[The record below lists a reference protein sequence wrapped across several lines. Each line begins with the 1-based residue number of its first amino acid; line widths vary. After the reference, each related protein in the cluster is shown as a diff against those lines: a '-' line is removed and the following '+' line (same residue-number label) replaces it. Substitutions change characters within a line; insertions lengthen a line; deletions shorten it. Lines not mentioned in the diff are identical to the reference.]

1 MNFYAYTD
9 KALKYLRRY
18 YIQRFDSA
26 KMQIRADSLNVISV
40 SKELY
45 ADIAAETE
53 RVFRKITKWKY
64 RQICGEDFIIG
75 MWLSGLL
82 NNPDPLTGY
91 VWRNDIDRKRAYF
104 AESVLSG
111 EPLDKAAKKA
121 LRYWYQSQKQYA
133 DIVTDAAAL
142 QAYADTNT
150 QFVKWVT
157 QEDEKVCHVCN
168 SRDGMIYPLQYVPKK
183 PHYNCRCY
191 FVKVK
196 NNAT

>member
-18 YIQRFDSA
+18 YIREFDTA
-26 KMQIRADSLNVISV
+26 KMRIRADTLNVISV

-45 ADIAAETE
+45 DDISAETE
-53 RVFRKITKWKY
+53 RVFRKIAKWKY
-64 RQICGEDFIIG
+64 RQISGEDFIIG

-91 VWRNDIDRKRAYF
+91 VWQNDIDRKRAYF

-111 EPLDKAAKKA
+111 ESLDKAAKKA

-133 DIVTDAAAL
+133 DIITDAAAL
-142 QAYADTNT
+142 QAYADTQV
-150 QFVKWVT
+150 QFVKWRT
-157 QEDEKVCHVCN
+157 ADDCKVCAVCN
-168 SRDGMIYPLQYVPKK
+168 DRDGRIYPIDHVPRK

-191 FVKVK
+191 YVK
-196 NNAT
+196 A

>member
-1 MNFYAYTD
+1 MNFYSYTD

-26 KMQIRADSLNVISV
+26 KMQIRADTLNVISV
-40 SKELY
+40 SKDLY

-53 RVFRKITKWKY
+53 RVFRKIAKWKY

-91 VWRNDIDRKRAYF
+91 VWQNDIDRKRAYF

-111 EPLDKAAKKA
+111 ESLDKAAKKA

-133 DIVTDAAAL
+133 DLITDAAAMK
-142 QAYADTNT
+142 AYADTKT
-150 QFVKWVT
+150 DFVRWVT
-157 QEDEKVCHVCN
+157 QDDERVCHTCN
-168 SRDGMIYPLQYVPKK
+168 SRDGKIYPLKYAPVK
-183 PHYNCRCY
+183 PHYGCRCY
-191 FVKVK
+191 YVR
-196 NNAT
+196 A

>member
-1 MNFYAYTD
+1 MNFYSYTD

-26 KMQIRADSLNVISV
+26 KMQIRADTLNVISV
-40 SKELY
+40 SKDLY

-53 RVFRKITKWKY
+53 RVFRKIAKWKY

-91 VWRNDIDRKRAYF
+91 VWQNDIDRKRAYF

-111 EPLDKAAKKA
+111 ESLDKAAKKA

-133 DIVTDAAAL
+133 DIITDAAAL
-142 QAYADTNT
+142 QAFADTQT
-150 QFVKWVT
+150 EFVQYRT
-157 QEDEKVCHVCN
+157 AEDESVCSVCMP
-168 SRDGMIYPLQYVPKK
+168 RDGKIYPLKSAPKI
-183 PHYNCRCY
+183 PAHHNCRCY
-191 FVKVK
+191 YVR
-196 NNAT
+196 A

>member
-1 MNFYAYTD
+1 MNFYSYTD

-18 YIQRFDSA
+18 YIREFDTA
-26 KMQIRADSLNVISV
+26 KMRIRADTLNVISV

-45 ADIAAETE
+45 DDISAETE
-53 RVFRKITKWKY
+53 RVFRKIAKWKY

-91 VWRNDIDRKRAYF
+91 VWQNDIDRKRAYF

-111 EPLDKAAKKA
+111 EALDKAAKKA

-133 DIVTDAAAL
+133 DIITDAAAL
-142 QAYADTNT
+142 QAYADTQV
-150 QFVKWVT
+150 QFVKWRT
-157 QEDEKVCHVCN
+157 ADDCKVCAVCN
-168 SRDGMIYPLQYVPKK
+168 DRDGRIYPIDHVPRK

-191 FVKVK
+191 YVK
-196 NNAT
+196 A

>member
-1 MNFYAYTD
+1 MNFYSYTD

-26 KMQIRADSLNVISV
+26 KMQIRADTLNVISV
-40 SKELY
+40 SKDLY

-53 RVFRKITKWKY
+53 RVFRKIAKWKY

-91 VWRNDIDRKRAYF
+91 VWQNDIDRKRAYF

-111 EPLDKAAKKA
+111 ESLDKAVKKA

-133 DIVTDAAAL
+133 DIITDAAAL
-142 QAYADTNT
+142 QAYTDSNIE
-150 QFVKWVT
+150 FVKWRT
-157 QEDEKVCHVCN
+157 AEDCSVCFTCQ
-168 SRDGMIYPLQYVPKK
+168 SRNGKIYPIKYAPGK

-191 FVKVK
+191 YVKV
-196 NNAT
+196 

>member
-18 YIQRFDSA
+18 YIREFDTA
-26 KMQIRADSLNVISV
+26 KMRIRADTLNVIAI

-45 ADIAAETE
+45 KSISEETE
-53 RVFRKITKWKY
+53 RVFRKIAMHKY
-64 RQICGEDFIIG
+64 REISGEDFIIG

-104 AESVLSG
+104 VESVLSG
-111 EPLDKAAKKA
+111 ESLGKAAKKA

-133 DIVTDAAAL
+133 DNITDAAAL
-142 QAYADTNT
+142 QAYADTQI
-150 QFVKWVT
+150 QFVKWRT
-157 QEDEKVCHVCN
+157 ADDCKVCAVCN
-168 SRDGMIYPLQYVPKK
+168 GRDGRIYPIDHVPRK

-191 FVKVK
+191 YVK
-196 NNAT
+196 A

>member
-18 YIQRFDSA
+18 YIREFDTA
-26 KMQIRADSLNVISV
+26 KMRIRADMLNVISV

-45 ADIAAETE
+45 DDISAETE
-53 RVFRKITKWKY
+53 RVFRKIAKWKY
-64 RQICGEDFIIG
+64 RQISGEDFIIG

-91 VWRNDIDRKRAYF
+91 VWQNDIDRKRAYF

-111 EPLDKAAKKA
+111 ESIDKAAKKA

-133 DIVTDAAAL
+133 DIITDAAAL
-142 QAYADTNT
+142 QAYADTQI
-150 QFVKWVT
+150 QFVKWRT
-157 QEDEKVCHVCN
+157 ADDCKVCAVCN
-168 SRDGMIYPLQYVPKK
+168 DRDGRIYPIDHVPRK

-191 FVKVK
+191 YVK
-196 NNAT
+196 A

>member
-1 MNFYAYTD
+1 MNFYSYTD

-26 KMQIRADSLNVISV
+26 KIQIRADTLNVISV
-40 SKELY
+40 SKNLY

-53 RVFRKITKWKY
+53 RVFRKIAKWKY

-91 VWRNDIDRKRAYF
+91 VWQNDIDRKRAYF

-111 EPLDKAAKKA
+111 ESLDNAAKKA

-133 DIVTDAAAL
+133 DLITDAAAMK
-142 QAYADTNT
+142 AYADTKT
-150 QFVKWVT
+150 EFVKWVT
-157 QEDEKVCHVCN
+157 QDDERVCHTCN
-168 SRDGMIYPLQYVPKK
+168 SRDGKIYPIKYAPTK

-191 FVKVK
+191 YVR
-196 NNAT
+196 A

>member
-18 YIQRFDSA
+18 YIREFDTA
-26 KMQIRADSLNVISV
+26 KMRIRADTLNVISV
-40 SKELY
+40 SQELY
-45 ADIAAETE
+45 ADISAETE
-53 RVFRKITKWKY
+53 RVFRKIAMWKY
-64 RQICGEDFIIG
+64 RQIRGEDFIIG

-111 EPLDKAAKKA
+111 ESLDKAAKKA

-133 DIVTDAAAL
+133 DNITDAAAL
-142 QAYADTNT
+142 QAYADTKI
-150 QFVKWVT
+150 QFVKWRT
-157 QEDEKVCHVCN
+157 ADDCKVCAVCN
-168 SRDGMIYPLQYVPKK
+168 DRDGRIYPIDHVPRK

-191 FVKVK
+191 YVK
-196 NNAT
+196 A

>member
-18 YIQRFDSA
+18 YIREFDTA
-26 KMQIRADSLNVISV
+26 KMRIRADTLNVISV

-45 ADIAAETE
+45 DDISAETE
-53 RVFRKITKWKY
+53 RVFRKIAMWKY
-64 RQICGEDFIIG
+64 RQISGEDFIIG

-111 EPLDKAAKKA
+111 ESLDKAAKKA

-133 DIVTDAAAL
+133 DNITDAAAL
-142 QAYADTNT
+142 QAYADTQT
-150 QFVKWVT
+150 QFVKWRT
-157 QEDEKVCHVCN
+157 ADDCKVCAVCN
-168 SRDGMIYPLQYVPKK
+168 DRDGRIYPIDHVPRK

-191 FVKVK
+191 YVK
-196 NNAT
+196 A

>member
-18 YIQRFDSA
+18 YIREFDTA
-26 KMQIRADSLNVISV
+26 KMRIRADTLNVISV
-40 SKELY
+40 SQELY
-45 ADIAAETE
+45 ADISAETE
-53 RVFRKITKWKY
+53 RVFRKIAMWKY
-64 RQICGEDFIIG
+64 RQISGEDFIIG

-91 VWRNDIDRKRAYF
+91 VWQNDIDRKRAYF

-111 EPLDKAAKKA
+111 ESLDKAAKKA

-133 DIVTDAAAL
+133 DIITDAAAL
-142 QAYADTNT
+142 QAYADTQI
-150 QFVKWVT
+150 QFVKWRT
-157 QEDEKVCHVCN
+157 ADDCKVCAVCN
-168 SRDGMIYPLQYVPKK
+168 DRDGRIYPIDHVPRK

-191 FVKVK
+191 YVK
-196 NNAT
+196 A

>member
-18 YIQRFDSA
+18 YIREFDTA
-26 KMQIRADSLNVISV
+26 KMRIRADTLNVISV

-45 ADIAAETE
+45 DDISAETE
-53 RVFRKITKWKY
+53 RVFRKIAMWKY
-64 RQICGEDFIIG
+64 RQISGEDFIIG
-75 MWLSGLL
+75 MWLSRLL

-111 EPLDKAAKKA
+111 ESLDKAAKKA

-133 DIVTDAAAL
+133 DIITDAAAMK
-142 QAYADTNT
+142 AYADTKT
-150 QFVKWVT
+150 EFVKWVT
-157 QEDEKVCHVCN
+157 QDDELVCHTCN
-168 SRDGMIYPLQYVPKK
+168 SRDGKIYPLKYAPTK

-191 FVKVK
+191 YVR
-196 NNAT
+196 A

>member
-1 MNFYAYTD
+1 MNFYSYTD

-26 KMQIRADSLNVISV
+26 KMQIRADTLNVISV
-40 SKELY
+40 SNDLY
-45 ADIAAETE
+45 ADIASETE
-53 RVFRKITKWKY
+53 RVFRKIAKWKY

-91 VWRNDIDRKRAYF
+91 VWQNDIDRKRAYF

-133 DIVTDAAAL
+133 DIITDAAAL
-142 QAYADTNT
+142 KAFSDKGL
-150 QFVKWVT
+150 QFVKWRT
-157 QEDEKVCHVCN
+157 ASDERVCFECS
-168 SRDGMIYPLQYVPKK
+168 SRDGKIYPLKYAPVK
-183 PHYNCRCY
+183 PHYGCRCY
-191 FVKVK
+191 FVE
-196 NNAT
+196 A

>member
-18 YIQRFDSA
+18 YIQQFNTA
-26 KMQIRADSLNVISV
+26 KMQIRADTLNVIAV

-45 ADIAAETE
+45 KSISEETE
-53 RVFRKITKWKY
+53 RVFRKIAMHKY
-64 RQICGEDFIIG
+64 REICGEDFIIG

-91 VWRNDIDRKRAYF
+91 VWQNDIDRKRAYF

-111 EPLDKAAKKA
+111 ESLDKAAKKA

-133 DIVTDAAAL
+133 DIITDAAAL
-142 QAYADTNT
+142 QAHEDMQTE
-150 QFVKWVT
+150 FVRWVAT
-157 QEDEKVCHVCN
+157 DDCKTCAVCN
-168 SRDGMIYPLQYVPKK
+168 DRDGRIYPVKHVPKK

-191 FVKVK
+191 YVR
-196 NNAT
+196 A

>member
-18 YIQRFDSA
+18 YIREFDTA
-26 KMQIRADSLNVISV
+26 KMRIRADTLNVISV

-45 ADIAAETE
+45 DDISSETE
-53 RVFRKITKWKY
+53 RVFRKIAMWKY
-64 RQICGEDFIIG
+64 RQISGEDFIIG

-111 EPLDKAAKKA
+111 ESLDKAAKKA
-121 LRYWYQSQKQYA
+121 IRYW
-133 DIVTDAAAL
+133 
-142 QAYADTNT
+142 
-150 QFVKWVT
+150 
-157 QEDEKVCHVCN
+157 
-168 SRDGMIYPLQYVPKK
+168 
-183 PHYNCRCY
+183 
-191 FVKVK
+191 
-196 NNAT
+196 

>member
-18 YIQRFDSA
+18 YIQQFNTA
-26 KMQIRADSLNVISV
+26 KMQIRADTLNVIAV
-40 SKELY
+40 SKKLY
-45 ADIAAETE
+45 KSISEETE
-53 RVFRKITKWKY
+53 RVFRKIAMHKY
-64 RQICGEDFIIG
+64 REICGEDFIIG

-91 VWRNDIDRKRAYF
+91 VWQNDIDRKRAYF

-133 DIVTDAAAL
+133 DLITDAAAL
-142 QAYADTNT
+142 QAYADTKI
-150 QFVKWVT
+150 QFVKWRT
-157 QEDEKVCHVCN
+157 ADDCKVCAVCN
-168 SRDGMIYPLQYVPKK
+168 DRDGRIYPIDHVPSK

-191 FVKVK
+191 YVK
-196 NNAT
+196 A

>member
-18 YIQRFDSA
+18 YIQEFNTA
-26 KMQIRADSLNVISV
+26 KMRIRADTLNVISV

-45 ADIAAETE
+45 ADIADETE
-53 RVFRKITKWKY
+53 RVFRKIALHKY
-64 RQICGEDFIIG
+64 HEIRGEDFIIG

-82 NNPDPLTGY
+82 DNPDPLTGY

-111 EPLDKAAKKA
+111 ESLDKAAKKA
-121 LRYWYQSQKQYA
+121 LRYWYNSQKQYA

-142 QAYADTNT
+142 KAYTDMKTK
-150 QFVKWVT
+150 FVRWVT
-157 QEDEKVCHVCN
+157 QDDEKVCYVCN
-168 SRDGMIYPLQYVPKK
+168 SRDGKIYPINYAPTK

-191 FVKVK
+191 LVR
-196 NNAT
+196 A

>member
-18 YIQRFDSA
+18 YIREFDTA
-26 KMQIRADSLNVISV
+26 KMRIRADTLNVISV

-45 ADIAAETE
+45 DDISAETE
-53 RVFRKITKWKY
+53 RVFRKIAMWKY
-64 RQICGEDFIIG
+64 RQISGEDFIIG

-111 EPLDKAAKKA
+111 ESLDKAAKKA

-133 DIVTDAAAL
+133 DNITDAAAL
-142 QAYADTNT
+142 QAYADTQI
-150 QFVKWVT
+150 QFVKWRT
-157 QEDEKVCHVCN
+157 ADDCKVCAVCN
-168 SRDGMIYPLQYVPKK
+168 DRGGRIYPIDHVPRK

-191 FVKVK
+191 YVK
-196 NNAT
+196 A